1 MPREALY
8 TCYHASAMSTYY
20 VRTFGCQMNKHDSE
34 RIAGML
40 EASGLSRAADMDGAD
55 VIVFNTC
62 AVREGAEERLRG
74 QVSTIKP
81 LKAARPGTLIA
92 VGGCVAQK
100 DAEGLA
106 ALLPHVDVVFGTHNI
121 DELPALLDAAR
132 ETRTAQIRV
141 LGGSEGFASDLP
153 SRRDRPW
160 SAWLPVTVGCDNR
173 CSYCIVPAVRGP
185 ERSRPFEDI
194 VEEAARLV
202 EDGVVEITLLGQNVN
217 SYGRDRY
224 GEPRFAELLREVAG
238 ASGVDW
244 LRFTTSHPK
253 DLSAQ
258 TIRAMA
264 ETPQVCRYLHLPA
277 QSGSD
282 RILELMRRRYT
293 SEHYLDL
300 VRLARQAMPDLA
312 LSGDIIVGFPGET
325 EKDFDDTMRLVEAA
339 DYDQLF
345 TFVYSPRAGTPA
357 AEMPGRV
364 PRDVVQ
370 RRFERLVESVHRGV
384 LAHNVAY
391 EGTVRT
397 ALVEDLPDPVAGTL
411 KGRTTTNKV
420 VHVEPGAARDGWP
433 PAPGSFVEVGID
445 EAHTWFLRG
454 TLRG

>member
-1 MPREALY
+1 M
-8 TCYHASAMSTYY
+8 TTYY

-40 EASGLSRAADMDGAD
+40 EASGLSRAAEMEQAD

-106 ALLPHVDVVFGTHNI
+106 RLLPHVDVVFGTHNI

-132 ETRTAQIRV
+132 ESRSAQVRV
-141 LGGSEGFASDLP
+141 AEGTDAFASDLP
-153 SRRDRPW
+153 GRRDRPW
-160 SAWLPVTVGCDNR
+160 SAWLPITVGCDNR

-185 ERSRPFEDI
+185 ERSRPFED
-194 VEEAARLV
+194 VVGEAARLV

-224 GEPRFAELLREVAG
+224 GRPRFAELLREVARV
-238 ASGVDW
+238 SGVEW

-253 DLSAQ
+253 DLSEETLA
-258 TIRAMA
+258 AMA

-282 RILELMRRRYT
+282 RILRLMRRRYT
-293 SEHYLDL
+293 AEHYLDL
-300 VRLARQAMPDLA
+300 ARRAREAMPDLA

-325 EKDFDDTMRLVEAA
+325 EQDFEETMRLVEAA

-357 AEMPGRV
+357 AEMPDRV
-364 PRDVVQ
+364 GRDVVQ
-370 RRFERLVESVHRGV
+370 RRFDRLVEVVHRGV
-384 LAHNVAY
+384 LRHNLAYVGSVAPVLVDASPDPAS
-391 EGTVRT
+391 GTVR
-397 ALVEDLPDPVAGTL
+397 
-411 KGRTTTNKV
+411 GRTATNKV
-420 VHVEPGAARDGWP
+420 VHVGRGSSAHGWP
-433 PAPGSFVEVGID
+433 PRPGTFVEPTIG
-445 EAHTWFLRG
+445 EAQTWFLRG